1 MSVFVNPNIVLENL
15 VFYLDPSNKKSY
27 SGSGLTVNNLITS
40 GFAGTLVNGA
50 TIESALRKTFIFD
63 GTNDYLTAQIPNNI
77 GVGSSVSIGMWAK
90 WLTVGSNSSTIQVL
104 LDNDFSTNGFIIRDM
119 PSRSGAIEWIAN
131 FPGFAVTAPGVG
143 NNQWHYI
150 VATNDRVNSR
160 IYIDGI
166 ESGIAK
172 SSAGLGLTQS
182 VLTFGRQNLT
192 TNRYYSGSI
201 SNTHIYN
208 RALNDNEIKQNY
220 YALKT
225 KFYPMPY
232 YATDGLVVHYDF
244 SNYSTYPGTGSVV
257 YDLTEYGND
266 GVLVNNPAYSLT
278 YSGNFYFDGTDD
290 YIRINKNTST
300 TITQYISFEVWFTK
314 APYIDGFLCLVGS
327 QIGSTADNS
336 YIMWFNYEGFRA
348 GAKYQD
354 SWIGDLA
361 LNYTDTISNDT
372 WYHAVYTYDGAVQKM
387 YLNGSVVQQSG
398 AAGTILYDPA
408 NLYITL
414 GADCEVAL
422 NGGIMGF
429 HKGRIGLF
437 RLYNKALSS
446 QEVLNNYDDSK
457 SRFGY

>member
-1 MSVFVNPNIVLENL
+1 L
-15 VFYLDPSNKKSY
+15 VD
-27 SGSGLTVNNLITS
+27 
-40 GFAGTLVNGA
+40 
-50 TIESALRKTFIFD
+50 KT
-63 GTNDYLTAQIPNNI
+63 
-77 GVGSSVSIGMWAK
+77 
-90 WLTVGSNSSTIQVL
+90 
-104 LDNDFSTNGFIIRDM
+104 
-119 PSRSGAIEWIAN
+119 
-131 FPGFAVTAPGVG
+131 
-143 NNQWHYI
+143 
-150 VATNDRVNSR
+150 
-160 IYIDGI
+160 
-166 ESGIAK
+166 
-172 SSAGLGLTQS
+172 
-182 VLTFGRQNLT
+182 LT

-208 RALNDNEIKQNY
+208 KALSDNEIKQNY
-220 YALKT
+220 YALKL

-429 HKGRIGLF
+429 HKGRI
-437 RLYNKALSS
+437 
-446 QEVLNNYDDSK
+446 
-457 SRFGY
+457 RFVQTLQ